1 MENRKDENME
11 LKAAT
16 AETKSV
22 AKAEKPRRRLNP
34 IAKWVLIGVGAA
46 AVVGGVTFLIVKGK
60 KVPVQAVEKVAEVA
74 AEVAATA

>member
-1 MENRKDENME
+1 MEKRTDEME
-11 LKAAT
+11 LKAVGT
-16 AETKSV
+16 ETKEV

-34 IAKWVLIGVGAA
+34 VAKWVLIGIGVT

-74 AEVAATA
+74 GEVAATV